1 MFKILRCK
9 LGARKGARFLQGAS
23 NSVRLD
29 IFGWKTKNLTHFTFR
44 TNCETFYNMIVF
56 GKAESTQTKGTA
68 KSIKSNVHIY
78 FVNLSFQII

>member
-29 IFGWKTKNLTHFTFR
+29 IFGWKTKNRHFVLTMNPHCR
-44 TNCETFYNMIVF
+44 LSYY
-56 GKAESTQTKGTA
+56 KAVWA
-68 KSIKSNVHIY
+68 N
-78 FVNLSFQII
+78 NLSTISEPYHD